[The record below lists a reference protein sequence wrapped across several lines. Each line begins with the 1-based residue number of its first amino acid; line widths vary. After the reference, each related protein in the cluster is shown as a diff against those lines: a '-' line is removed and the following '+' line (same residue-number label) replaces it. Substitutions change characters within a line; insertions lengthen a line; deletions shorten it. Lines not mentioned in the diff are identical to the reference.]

1 MRKFNFYVYA
11 SGSNNLSLS
20 IDDPV
25 MIEKILDA
33 AKSEA
38 KSAAW
43 REDIEACREYCDL
56 YLDIKQAYE
65 EMEERKND
73 TAGEEETEEK
83 TEYTF
88 YSEDEGKEDNDSL

>member
-25 MIEKILDA
+25 MIEKILQA

-43 REDIEACREYCDL
+43 RDDVEACREYCDL
-56 YLDIKQAYE
+56 YLDIEQAYE
-65 EMEERKND
+65 EIKEAKRKKEE
-73 TAGEEETEEK
+73 AQETEEK

-88 YSEDEGKEDNDSL
+88 YAEEDREEKNDSL

>member
-20 IDDPV
+20 IDDPI
-25 MIEKILDA
+25 MIEKILQA

-43 REDIEACREYCDL
+43 RDDVEACREYCDL
-56 YLDIKQAYE
+56 YLDIEQAYE
-65 EMEERKND
+65 EVKEAKRKKEE
-73 TAGEEETEEK
+73 AQETEEK

-88 YSEDEGKEDNDSL
+88 YAEEDREEKNDSL

>member
-1 MRKFNFYVYA
+1 MMNFNFYVYA
-11 SGSNNLSLS
+11 TGDNQISLS

-25 MIEKILDA
+25 MIEKILQA

-43 REDIEACREYCDL
+43 REDIEACREYCNL
-56 YLDIKQAYE
+56 YLDIEEAYE
-65 EMEERKND
+65 EMKEAKRRK
-73 TAGEEETEEK
+73 EEEQEAEGK

-88 YSEDEGKEDNDSL
+88 YAEEDGEEKNDSL

>member
-1 MRKFNFYVYA
+1 MRKFNFYVYVD
-11 SGSNNLSLS
+11 SSNEISLS

-25 MIEKILDA
+25 MIEKILQA

-43 REDIEACREYCDL
+43 REDIEACREYCNL

-65 EMEERKND
+65 EMKESKND

-88 YSEDEGKEDNDSL
+88 YSEEEGKEINDSL

>member
-1 MRKFNFYVYA
+1 MSGFKFYVY
-11 SGSNNLSLS
+11 SNYENNLSLT

-25 MIEKILDA
+25 MIEKILQA

-65 EMEERKND
+65 EIKEAKRKKEE
-73 TAGEEETEEK
+73 AQETEEK

-88 YSEDEGKEDNDSL
+88 YAEEDREEKNDSL

>member
-65 EMEERKND
+65 EIKEAKRAKEEKE
-73 TAGEEETEEK
+73 AEEEKE
-83 TEYTF
+83 EYTF
-88 YSEDEGKEDNDSL
+88 YSEDEGKEINDSL

>member
-25 MIEKILDA
+25 MIEKILQA

-43 REDIEACREYCDL
+43 RDDVEACREYCDL
-56 YLDIKQAYE
+56 YLDIEQAYE
-65 EMEERKND
+65 EIKEAKRKK
-73 TAGEEETEEK
+73 EEEQEAEEK

-88 YSEDEGKEDNDSL
+88 YAEEDGEEKNDSL